1 MMTRYRTTQQIFANV
16 LTITNES
23 DRSGIGVTKLCHKS
37 NVAHGRLKVFL
48 HNLTSSGLLNEIKH
62 DGKNTFIITEKG
74 QLFLEKYKKFL
85 SIAESFGLE
94 M

>member
-23 DRSGIGVTKLCHKS
+23 DRHGVAITALCHKS
-37 NVAHGRLKVFL
+37 NLSHGRLKVFL
-48 HNLTSSGLLNEIKH
+48 HNLTSSGLLNEIKQ
-62 DGKNTFIITEKG
+62 DGKNTFVITPNG

>member
-1 MMTRYRTTQQIFANV
+1 
-16 LTITNES
+16 
-23 DRSGIGVTKLCHKS
+23 
-37 NVAHGRLKVFL
+37 
-48 HNLTSSGLLNEIKH
+48 LTSSGLLNEIKQ
-62 DGKNTFIITEKG
+62 DGKNTFVITPKG

>member
-37 NVAHGRLKVFL
+37 NIAHGRLKVFL

-74 QLFLEKYKKFL
+74 KLFLEEYKKFHEF
-85 SIAESFGLE
+85 ANSFGLE
-94 M
+94 L